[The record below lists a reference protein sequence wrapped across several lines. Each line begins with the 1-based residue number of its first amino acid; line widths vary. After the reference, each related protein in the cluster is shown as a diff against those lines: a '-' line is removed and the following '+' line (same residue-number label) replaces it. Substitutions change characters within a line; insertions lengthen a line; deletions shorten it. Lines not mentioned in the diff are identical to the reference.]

1 MEQDSD
7 RIDTIETI
15 PTKETVNQDGIKEE
29 DNTKSLSSNK
39 GNNDVIEVKS
49 NGILNE
55 KEINSNNKDDF
66 CEVTLDEVNNIYICN
81 VFCAVIR
88 KFKANTISRQIIS
101 CYFR

>member
-29 DNTKSLSSNK
+29 DNTKSPLSNK

-55 KEINSNNKDDF
+55 KEINSNNKDEF

-81 VFCAVIR
+81 VFCVI
-88 KFKANTISRQIIS
+88 KKL
-101 CYFR
+101 

>member
-29 DNTKSLSSNK
+29 DNTKSPLSNK

-49 NGILNE
+49 NGDLND
-55 KEINSNNKDDF
+55 KEINDKNKDEF
-66 CEVTLDEVNNIYICN
+66 CEVTLDEVNIIHICN
-81 VFCAVIR
+81 VFIVLSNMKKIN
-88 KFKANTISRQIIS
+88 ANSIS
-101 CYFR
+101 